1 MEIEKRYYGELNLMD
16 FLRDAQYRGEIDV
29 WYECESLQFYPNP
42 INMTIECY
50 EATEGDEKEFEVY
63 FDRENPFYSDI
74 RVENGSP
81 IIKTDDN
88 LYPIIK
94 AMNVYKG
101 FIDEGY
107 DGDLKI
113 LQEDMNNLRCD
124 GFRIKVD
131 MDYLD
136 GEYSIREVQ
145 IIKDLKA

>member
-1 MEIEKRYYGELNLMD
+1 
-16 FLRDAQYRGEIDV
+16 
-29 WYECESLQFYPNP
+29 
-42 INMTIECY
+42 
-50 EATEGDEKEFEVY
+50 
-63 FDRENPFYSDI
+63 
-74 RVENGSP
+74 
-81 IIKTDDN
+81 
-88 LYPIIK
+88 
-94 AMNVYKG
+94 MNVYKG